1 MNVMSSLANK
11 KCTSPPLLAP
21 RLKIFKLKFT
31 TSAGIEPRPAEP
43 EADMLPSEPAR
54 RAVHVGNITQIL
66 FVISSDKIELP

>member
-1 MNVMSSLANK
+1 MYSLAIR

-31 TSAGIEPRPAEP
+31 TPLGSNPGPAGP

-54 RAVHVGNITQIL
+54 LADAVT
-66 FVISSDKIELP
+66 F